1 MAKSAPNDVPADAAN
16 AHARGQAPDAVPQ
29 RSRADA
35 VILFIGSLAY
45 LGYVPV
51 ASGTVAVA
59 VVGVP
64 LHLILNGWLQVG
76 WTAYAVFVVL
86 FTLFSI
92 WIAGRCDRVLGEKD
106 SKKNVIDELP
116 GYFIAVFMLP
126 VTWQTVAAAFFLERA
141 IDIAKVWPARWI
153 ERHLPGGW
161 GVVLD
166 DVLAG
171 FYTLILLHIVKHSFP
186 TWLGIPT

>member
-1 MAKSAPNDVPADAAN
+1 MPNPAPNDEPADAAN
-16 AHARGQAPDAVPQ
+16 THSRGQGPLDARQ
-29 RSRADA
+29 RSPADA
-35 VILFIGSLAY
+35 VVLLVGSLAY
-45 LGYVPV
+45 LGYVPA

-64 LHLILNGWLQVG
+64 LHLILNGRWHVG
-76 WTAYAVFVVL
+76 WTAFGVFVVL
-86 FTLFSI
+86 FTAFSI

-116 GYFIAVFMLP
+116 GYFIAVFLVP
-126 VTWQTVAAAFFLERA
+126 VTWQTVVAAFFLERT
-141 IDIAKVWPARWI
+141 IDIIKVWPARWI
-153 ERHLPGGW
+153 ERRVPGGW

-171 FYTLILLHIVKHSFP
+171 FYALILLQLVVRFVP
-186 TWLGIPT
+186 TWLGLPR